1 MATPYIGL
9 DPSAGPVTR
18 FVPLSGSTASSPA
31 INLTATVAASAQTIH
46 TGDSSTQDV
55 LYVTVSNS
63 GTSSVTVYAGLGT
76 LATISSIPL
85 TVSPGTSSLLFNG
98 NSTIS
103 KSGAFTMFSTNAAS
117 SGVTIYGFAARTF
130 TATS

>member
-1 MATPYIGL
+1 
-9 DPSAGPVTR
+9 
-18 FVPLSGSTASSPA
+18 
-31 INLTATVAASAQTIH
+31 
-46 TGDSSTQDV
+46 
-55 LYVTVSNS
+55 
-63 GTSSVTVYAGLGT
+63 VYAGLGT